1 MPTNPEVLPATPAP
15 SGGAFPPAPNPPTTD
30 IAIAAPTPG
39 QLALAPFDREHAE
52 LLFAQDVYAEL
63 VVTGRAD
70 EAYCRYRRTNKTN
83 VYVALSLFGVLTER
97 PGLLEIA
104 FGLLR
109 QNCASI
115 ARQKGLRDR
124 GKLNE
129 DVYLG
134 GCNRLLSELLRL
146 YPTSLD
152 TARLLLKHQLPD
164 GRFANYGRIL
174 EHRLLA
180 ELGYAD
186 WRQKQAAARA
196 NGIDELFPDI
206 TEENYWSI
214 PYPER
219 TPAEP
224 WRISGA
230 DRLVEIID
238 ELKEG
243 LRPREIALWDAASE
257 IKAVPSRH
265 WEDVRGEFADPR
277 TGVAPTATAL
287 RQQWS
292 RLRTRLRAA
301 YQRITGRVHLTALII
316 SSPDLSQNGVS

>member
-164 GRFANYGRIL
+164 GRFANYVRIL

-196 NGIDELFPDI
+196 NG
-206 TEENYWSI
+206 
-214 PYPER
+214 
-219 TPAEP
+219 
-224 WRISGA
+224 
-230 DRLVEIID
+230 ID

-265 WEDVRGEFADPR
+265 WEDVR
-277 TGVAPTATAL
+277 
-287 RQQWS
+287 
-292 RLRTRLRAA
+292 
-301 YQRITGRVHLTALII
+301 
-316 SSPDLSQNGVS
+316 